1 MTTVRVGKKVFAILF
16 PDLLRPLTES
26 ERTALKKEI
35 KARGVIVPIVV
46 DEDGGIIDGINR
58 ATLAAEVG
66 LVGIPTVVRRDM
78 SLQQKR
84 DLALALNDARR
95 HLTPADRK
103 KVKEQRKDRVAEKR
117 GQGKTLEA
125 IAQEEGVSHVQI
137 INDLKDVEKE
147 QAVCNDLQTAPTPPP
162 APERVTGKDGK
173 SYPARKPRKE
183 KVPQVVPAEP
193 PVAPAESEELRQL
206 KHWWS
211 LASESD
217 RLGFL
222 AWQSQP

>member
-1 MTTVRVGKKVFAILF
+1 MTTVRVGKKVFAVLF

-78 SLQQKR
+78 SLQQKH

-103 KVKEQRKDRVAEKR
+103 KVKEQRKERVAEKR
-117 GQGKTLEA
+117 AGGKTLEQ
-125 IAQEEGVSHVQI
+125 IAQEEGVSKSQVAREIDESVFHSG
-137 INDLKDVEKE
+137 KTE
-147 QAVCNDLQTAPTPPP
+147 AAPTPPP
-162 APERVTGKDGK
+162 AHLRVTGKDGK

-183 KVPQVVPAEP
+183 KSPQAVLTEP
-193 PVAPAESEELRQL
+193 PAAPVESDELRQL
-206 KHWWS
+206 KHWWA
-211 LASESD
+211 LASEPD
-217 RLGFL
+217 RLRFL